1 MRIGL
6 LMAALIGATGL
17 PVFAQ
22 QPGAAAGEAV
32 FTSGKFAVA
41 RVALVTAQVEA
52 IDAATRTLTLKGTGD
67 SLPVVAGPEVRNFGE
82 IRIGDVV
89 VVRYL
94 EALSLELKR
103 ATANVRERAE
113 TRTGSAAA
121 DTARRVTVVADVVAK
136 DAKKRTATLRGPK
149 QTVTVK
155 VSDPE
160 QLRLVEVGDQV
171 EATYTEAALVSVEP
185 ARTRTGVPRA
195 NRPERAA
202 SASTNDSRWPLAH
215 TAGARVGAL

>member
-1 MRIGL
+1 MTSAKAWPRTAARALTQRSCNGSVAMRIRL
-6 LMAALIGATGL
+6 LIGTLISAICL

-22 QPGAAAGEAV
+22 QPGAAAGAAA
-32 FTSGKFAVA
+32 SAPAKIAVA

-82 IRIGDVV
+82 IRVGDVV

-103 ATANVRERAE
+103 RGAGVRDRAE

-121 DTARRVTVVADVVAK
+121 GPPRRVTVVADVVAK
-136 DAKKRTATLRGPK
+136 DAKMRTATLRGPQ

-160 QLRLVEVGDQV
+160 QLRLVQIGDQV
-171 EATYTEAALVSVEP
+171 EATYTEAVVVSIEP
-185 ARTRTGVPRA
+185 ALSVRDV
-195 NRPERAA
+195 
-202 SASTNDSRWPLAH
+202 
-215 TAGARVGAL
+215 ARR